1 MGVVRVIRTVVAI
14 ANGEEPFNVVG
25 ELREVV
31 EACEDVDEL
40 LEVDVVN
47 DTVGTVVVE
56 VETPVSGSWDVIGKV
71 LFAVMLDGG

>member
-40 LEVDVVN
+40 LEVDVVD